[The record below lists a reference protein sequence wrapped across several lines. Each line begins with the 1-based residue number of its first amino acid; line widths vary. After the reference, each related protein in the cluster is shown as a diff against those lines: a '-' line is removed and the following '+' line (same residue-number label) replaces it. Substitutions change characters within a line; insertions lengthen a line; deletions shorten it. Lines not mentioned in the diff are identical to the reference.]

1 MTTSMPSAAT
11 PVAEETKKIEVE
23 KKEKKPMQL
32 SFVKKMSATKIK
44 LAEESSPTV
53 INLNTYLF

>member
-1 MTTSMPSAAT
+1 MPSAAT